1 MTRGHP
7 RDLSR
12 HPGHRLSAASLRR
25 GGEAIDAPGRRVVGA
40 KGKPPLW
47 RPYLPVAMA
56 MSKPLCTPLVLAA
69 ATTWFLADLP
79 AHGHEPAK
87 PAQAARLDI
96 IPARLV

>member
-1 MTRGHP
+1 
-7 RDLSR
+7 
-12 HPGHRLSAASLRR
+12 
-25 GGEAIDAPGRRVVGA
+25 
-40 KGKPPLW
+40 
-47 RPYLPVAMA
+47 MA